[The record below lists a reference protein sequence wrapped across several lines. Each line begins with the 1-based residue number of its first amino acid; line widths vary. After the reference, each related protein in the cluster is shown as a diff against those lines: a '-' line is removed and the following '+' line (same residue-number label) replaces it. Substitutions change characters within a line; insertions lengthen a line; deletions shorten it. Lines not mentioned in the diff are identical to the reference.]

1 MESTGPNGYALFG
14 AMGVFDWILQSL
26 SRIGARVPLESSTLA
41 IALAL
46 MVGLKHP
53 IRRRIY
59 DHLARLPGDHFRSV
73 ARSLSLAVGT
83 ARYHLDALAREGL
96 VYKQD
101 TNGRARY
108 YITGGEAEV
117 NRLYARH
124 WEYRDVRLRI
134 HGALRRLEKAQPAT
148 IAKVLGISRQLASYH
163 LAVLEKSGRVRRQG
177 VQYRLVHHSARPR
190 SDGLCRRCEFVFDE
204 AVPKRTDR

>member
-1 MESTGPNGYALFG
+1 MNVADEGFGMESTGPNGYALFG
-14 AMGVFDWILQSL
+14 AMGVIDWILQSI
-26 SRIGARVPLESSTLA
+26 SRMGARFPIETTSVMIGMS
-41 IALAL
+41 L
-46 MVGLKHP
+46 MAGLKHP

-59 DHLARLPGDHFRSV
+59 DHLVRLPGDHFRSV
-73 ARSLSLAVGT
+73 ARSLNLAVGT

-108 YITGGEAEV
+108 YVTGGEAEV

-134 HGALRRLEKAQPAT
+134 LGLLRRMESAQPAT
-148 IAKVLGISRQLASYH
+148 IAKALGMSRQLVSYH
-163 LAVLEKSGRVRRQG
+163 LARLEKAGRVRRHG
-177 VQYRLVHHSARPR
+177 VHYRLTAAALTKP
-190 SDGLCRRCEFVFDE
+190 
-204 AVPKRTDR
+204 T

>member
-53 IRRRIY
+53 LRRRIY

-73 ARSLSLAVGT
+73 ALSLRLPVGT
-83 ARYHLDALAREGL
+83 ARCDLDGLAGCGL
-96 VYKQD
+96 AQPRV
-101 TNGRARY
+101 TSGRAPY
-108 YITGGEAEV
+108 Y
-117 NRLYARH
+117 L
-124 WEYRDVRLRI
+124 
-134 HGALRRLEKAQPAT
+134 Q
-148 IAKVLGISRQLASYH
+148 
-163 LAVLEKSGRVRRQG
+163 
-177 VQYRLVHHSARPR
+177 
-190 SDGLCRRCEFVFDE
+190 
-204 AVPKRTDR
+204 

>member
-1 MESTGPNGYALFG
+1 MYVLLDDDSPGRGSRAWRARSERYALFG
-14 AMGVFDWILQSL
+14 AMGVIDWILQSL

-59 DHLARLPGDHFRSV
+59 DHLVRLPGDHFRSV
-73 ARSLSLAVGT
+73 ARSLNLAVGPPAIT
-83 ARYHLDALAREGL
+83 WSTRPRWPRLQTRHERSG
-96 VYKQD
+96 
-101 TNGRARY
+101 RY

-134 HGALRRLEKAQPAT
+134 YGALRHVEKAQPAT
-148 IAKVLGISRQLASYH
+148 IAKALGISRQLGRYH
-163 LAVLEKSGRVRRQG
+163 S
-177 VQYRLVHHSARPR
+177 RP
-190 SDGLCRRCEFVFDE
+190 
-204 AVPKRTDR
+204 

>member
-14 AMGVFDWILQSL
+14 AMGIIDWILQSL
-26 SRIGARVPLESSTLA
+26 SRIGARLPWESSSLA

-59 DHLARLPGDHFRSV
+59 DHLVRLPGDHFRSV
-73 ARSLSLAVGT
+73 ARSLNLAVGT
-83 ARYHLDALAREGL
+83 ARYHLDALARDGL

-134 HGALRRLEKAQPAT
+134 YGALRRVEKAQPAT

-177 VQYRLVHHSARPR
+177 VHYRL
-190 SDGLCRRCEFVFDE
+190 DGGR
-204 AVPKRTDR
+204 